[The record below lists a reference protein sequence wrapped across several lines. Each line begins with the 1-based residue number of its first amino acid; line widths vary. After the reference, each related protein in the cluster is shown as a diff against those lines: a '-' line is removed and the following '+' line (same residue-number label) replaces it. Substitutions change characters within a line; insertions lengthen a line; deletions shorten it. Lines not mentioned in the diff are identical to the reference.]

1 MRLLL
6 TAAVL
11 LSAALAAGCGG
22 DSEADKIESVL
33 RGYITHYVESE
44 PAEMYALLNAG
55 SRGRC
60 SEDDFIAFI
69 TRARAALGERDF
81 EVVEVRDIAIN
92 GDSATATVHSRI
104 DGEEAEPT
112 ENTLL
117 KEDGAWKLELPSP
130 AC

>member
-11 LSAALAAGCGG
+11 LSAALSAGCGG
-22 DSEADKIESVL
+22 DSEAEEIESVL
-33 RGYITHYVESE
+33 RGYIAHYVDSE

-55 SRGRC
+55 SQGSC
-60 SEDDFIAFI
+60 SEADFIAFI
-69 TRARAALGERDF
+69 TRARAALGERAF
-81 EVVEVRDIAIN
+81 EVVEVRDILIE